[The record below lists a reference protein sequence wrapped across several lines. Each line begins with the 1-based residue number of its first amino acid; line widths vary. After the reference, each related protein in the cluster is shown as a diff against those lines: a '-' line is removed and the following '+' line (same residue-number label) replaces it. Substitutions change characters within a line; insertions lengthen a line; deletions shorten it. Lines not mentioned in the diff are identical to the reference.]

1 MRWRR
6 PDLPDLSFDFSGRR
20 ALVIGGS
27 RGIGR
32 GLTQR
37 FLETGAEV
45 IYASRTEGS
54 GLQGATFVPCDLQDA
69 DSTLDLFRTVDA
81 SGDLHF
87 MVNMAATNYFHKV
100 SEIEPAEWDEVLS
113 VNLRAAYLA
122 CREAGKRMMP
132 RKFGRIIN
140 ISSIAGRH
148 RSPVSGAHYS
158 ASKAGLLGLTRQL
171 AFEFGPSG
179 VTVNAVCPSQTM
191 TDMLRDSM
199 SHEQVASLEASI
211 PLRRVAEVHEQVEPV
226 LFLCSEGASYL
237 NGAIIDVNG
246 GQI

>member
-1 MRWRR
+1 MS
-6 PDLPDLSFDFSGRR
+6 DLSFNFSGRR

-27 RGIGR
+27 RGIGH

-37 FLETGAEV
+37 LLETGAEV
-45 IYASRTEGS
+45 IYASRTEGD
-54 GLQGATFVPCDLQDA
+54 GLDGATFVPCDLQDTG
-69 DSTLDLFRTVDA
+69 SVLDLFRTVDS

-87 MVNMAATNYFHKV
+87 MVNMAAANYFHKV
-100 SEIEPAEWDEVLS
+100 AEIEPAEWDEVLN

-132 RKFGRIIN
+132 RRFGRIIN
-140 ISSIAGRH
+140 VSSIAGRH

-199 SHEQVASLEASI
+199 SDEQVAALAASI
-211 PLRRVAEVHEQVEPV
+211 PLRRVAEVREQVEPV